1 MFLYQSFYINI
12 ILYRSPLSLHQLL
25 GCLHVRVVVL
35 HAEEDHDDEEE
46 EEEEEDEDG
55 VEGEDDFELE

>member
-25 GCLHVRVVVL
+25 GCLHVRVNVL
-35 HAEEDHDDEEE
+35 HAEEYHDDKEEE
-46 EEEEEDEDG
+46 KEDDEDG
-55 VEGEDDFELE
+55 DEGEDDFELE